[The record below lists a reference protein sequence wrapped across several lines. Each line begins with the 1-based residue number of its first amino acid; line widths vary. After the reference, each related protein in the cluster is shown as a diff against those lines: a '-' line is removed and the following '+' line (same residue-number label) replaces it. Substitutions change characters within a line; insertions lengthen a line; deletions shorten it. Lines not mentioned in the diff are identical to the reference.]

1 MSEWMQIIVYVVHL
15 PVSLQCLVIII
26 IIIIII
32 IIFFSVSLLV
42 MDGGR
47 FRLETR
53 LV

>member
-1 MSEWMQIIVYVVHL
+1 MSEWMQIIIVHVVHL
-15 PVSLQCLVIII
+15 PVSLQCLVI